1 MKRLLILLLA
11 FVCLASSACSDVPQ
25 TDGTSGDITTDA
37 PVITPDT
44 TEGVPDT
51 TDKAP
56 DTTVPSTDT
65 TAPATD
71 TTVPAPD
78 TTVPAPDTTV
88 PAPDTTVPSTTEP
101 IPPVDVPDAVIDND
115 IVIYENTFS
124 NSDLSDFEMRGT
136 MQVSNG
142 VLKAVGAS
150 TASAYISYKLPDE
163 YKGLDYLVEVD
174 CTGFNNMGGILIG
187 ATKPNLSRVPS
198 QFSGYVCTTAANG
211 KTTQIMYFDYGGLG
225 DKFAPASTPV
235 PDGSCHMSVKV
246 YKGAL
251 TYRITSLDGKT
262 LYQEFRYEPGDHE
275 KDIYNTITST
285 TGLFMSCGN
294 SGSFDNFKVTVIKDD
309 VIPTLTE
316 SAKLGDTQFKSF
328 GVTVTDG
335 VASGDGAMLS
345 EKSFTGDYRVK
356 FYVANK
362 GISRI
367 YFGMKDDKNGYA
379 VELDEAEQ
387 EVTLYKIS
395 NGTFSV
401 LNKRANI
408 IREGFCDLIIDVHGG
423 IASVYY
429 DNLYQGDKAFPKF
442 ETSLDGTDGKIG
454 IWLEGGQAKLITT
467 GESTVT
473 LPEATYLNPVNPG
486 ADPDML
492 FYEGTYYL
500 YVYAGNDGNSIF
512 TVYTSPD
519 LVHFTKRNTI
529 FTWDPITYSNV
540 NGNTAWSPNVFYNES
555 DGLFYLFFAA
565 EQIGGDGSRRVYY
578 ASSDSP
584 YGPFTHD
591 GPLVP
596 INPNVTEI
604 DGHPFVGYDGKTYMS
619 FSRYDAGGTIWFE
632 EVIIKDGVVT
642 AKPETATRVVI
653 PDMPWDNDGAMR
665 LVEGGFVWKH
675 DGYYYLIYATGSYSR
690 HYGEAVA
697 ISKNPLGPYEKSDI
711 NPILNWNYEVD
722 GPGDALIIPSPDGEE
737 LYMVYHR
744 HEEMGKLGLRQ
755 TCIDLIE
762 FVPDPDGGP
771 DILTVRGPSTT
782 PQKLPS
788 NKYRYDVNRDGVVDP
803 EDAKLVQEKI
813 NGDTYSGYYDVD
825 ANGSLGIGDVAA
837 ILEKIGGKE

>member
-211 KTTQIMYFDYGGLG
+211 KTTQIMYFDYDGLG

-309 VIPTLTE
+309 VIP
-316 SAKLGDTQFKSF
+316 
-328 GVTVTDG
+328 
-335 VASGDGAMLS
+335 
-345 EKSFTGDYRVK
+345 
-356 FYVANK
+356 
-362 GISRI
+362 
-367 YFGMKDDKNGYA
+367 
-379 VELDEAEQ
+379 
-387 EVTLYKIS
+387 
-395 NGTFSV
+395 
-401 LNKRANI
+401 
-408 IREGFCDLIIDVHGG
+408 
-423 IASVYY
+423 
-429 DNLYQGDKAFPKF
+429 
-442 ETSLDGTDGKIG
+442 
-454 IWLEGGQAKLITT
+454 
-467 GESTVT
+467 
-473 LPEATYLNPVNPG
+473 
-486 ADPDML
+486 
-492 FYEGTYYL
+492 
-500 YVYAGNDGNSIF
+500 
-512 TVYTSPD
+512 
-519 LVHFTKRNTI
+519 
-529 FTWDPITYSNV
+529 
-540 NGNTAWSPNVFYNES
+540 
-555 DGLFYLFFAA
+555 
-565 EQIGGDGSRRVYY
+565 
-578 ASSDSP
+578 
-584 YGPFTHD
+584 
-591 GPLVP
+591 
-596 INPNVTEI
+596 
-604 DGHPFVGYDGKTYMS
+604 
-619 FSRYDAGGTIWFE
+619 
-632 EVIIKDGVVT
+632 
-642 AKPETATRVVI
+642 
-653 PDMPWDNDGAMR
+653 
-665 LVEGGFVWKH
+665 
-675 DGYYYLIYATGSYSR
+675 
-690 HYGEAVA
+690 
-697 ISKNPLGPYEKSDI
+697 
-711 NPILNWNYEVD
+711 
-722 GPGDALIIPSPDGEE
+722 
-737 LYMVYHR
+737 
-744 HEEMGKLGLRQ
+744 
-755 TCIDLIE
+755 
-762 FVPDPDGGP
+762 
-771 DILTVRGPSTT
+771 
-782 PQKLPS
+782 
-788 NKYRYDVNRDGVVDP
+788 
-803 EDAKLVQEKI
+803 
-813 NGDTYSGYYDVD
+813 
-825 ANGSLGIGDVAA
+825 
-837 ILEKIGGKE
+837 